1 MKWLLY
7 ILANALI
14 VALFLYSKLT
24 PYKAKLTGKYRAAFQ
39 FFEQIFRP
47 MLNLLQKIAKPA
59 QVGSGIAVDMS
70 QVVLLIILLILV
82 KIL

>member
-24 PYKAKLTGKYRAAFQ
+24 PHKAKLTGKCQVAFQ
-39 FFEQIFRP
+39 FFERIFRP